1 MNEPSDMFRSEKVH
15 GGADVLAVGFATSV
29 AMWAVGYVLRMPAVV
44 VPPALLAVGLGAT
57 LLAGG
62 FYAGYAT
69 RRGALGGL
77 YAGLITATLNLLVI
91 SGALRNAEGDGPSAL
106 TWIPGTLIVTAVVM
120 TLMAGIG
127 SIVRRRHPKIT
138 SQTPN
143 WTGRFA
149 LVALVAT
156 GLLLIAGGLVT
167 GHEAGLA
174 VPDWPSSYGYNM
186 ILYPFARMTGNIYY
200 EHAHRLYGVL
210 VGLTTIVLAI
220 HLWMVDPRKWI
231 KLLMLGAIAAVI
243 AQGLMGAARVLTA
256 HSDGGVEVATAA
268 HENTL
273 SVALRIGH
281 GIFGQL
287 FFALMTAMAVFCS
300 GTWLRATAKSPH
312 ASAASDQSLTLALMI
327 GFVIQ
332 LVLGAIVRH
341 TETGIFWHISM
352 AAILFLGTLVIGM
365 RLWGLYG
372 DDHASLKRTGAA
384 LVGFVS
390 LQLGLG
396 IGALVVT
403 TLSQQAGQPLAADA
417 ILTTAH
423 QATGAML
430 LALTTGAMLLTRR
443 LLQPRIIPAAS
454 QRPST
459 AKPDA
464 LSLQGR
470 ATKTST

>member
-1 MNEPSDMFRSEKVH
+1 
-15 GGADVLAVGFATSV
+15 
-29 AMWAVGYVLRMPAVV
+29 
-44 VPPALLAVGLGAT
+44 
-57 LLAGG
+57 
-62 FYAGYAT
+62 
-69 RRGALGGL
+69 
-77 YAGLITATLNLLVI
+77 
-91 SGALRNAEGDGPSAL
+91 
-106 TWIPGTLIVTAVVM
+106 
-120 TLMAGIG
+120 
-127 SIVRRRHPKIT
+127 
-138 SQTPN
+138 
-143 WTGRFA
+143 
-149 LVALVAT
+149 
-156 GLLLIAGGLVT
+156 
-167 GHEAGLA
+167 
-174 VPDWPSSYGYNM
+174 
-186 ILYPFARMTGNIYY
+186 
-200 EHAHRLYGVL
+200 
-210 VGLTTIVLAI
+210 
-220 HLWMVDPRKWI
+220 
-231 KLLMLGAIAAVI
+231 
-243 AQGLMGAARVLTA
+243 
-256 HSDGGVEVATAA
+256 
-268 HENTL
+268 
-273 SVALRIGH
+273 
-281 GIFGQL
+281 
-287 FFALMTAMAVFCS
+287 MTAMAVFCS